1 MIVLLLLLSRFSRVQ
16 LLATLWTAAQQA
28 PPSMGFSRQE
38 YWSGSPLPSPTYRA
52 GIHIFLILQRR
63 RRQKQKNIKSP
74 IQDHRPG
81 TRQCWIWTQT
91 LLLQH
96 ALFLNTYLTVRN
108 AQRWSDTTG
117 MVTNPPSLEEEPE
130 PRMNKSWLGT
140 SWRQFKQQQK
150 GWTKW
155 LSSLLPDLKE
165 ENSVSQ
171 AIWTV
176 ITTAVD

>member
-1 MIVLLLLLSRFSRVQ
+1 M
-16 LLATLWTAAQQA
+16 TPWTVSYQA

-38 YWSGSPLPSPTYRA
+38 YWSGSPLPSLTYRA

-140 SWRQFKQQQK
+140 SWRRFKQQQK

-155 LSSLLPDLKE
+155 LSRLLPDLKE